1 MYDFKCLTK
10 GIHFYDF
17 IYTETFFDDIKSKK
31 KTFVGVEKNKKEFES
46 KLMNK
51 WIGGNKSNKQLSQ
64 IENIVKFCKSQ
75 KEVIRFYNDYF
86 KMIHKTAYDS
96 KHGKGLKILAN
107 AKSTWLSNSRYIWKL
122 TKWNSSNHIL
132 FVLRNKNY

>member
-1 MYDFKCLTK
+1 
-10 GIHFYDF
+10 
-17 IYTETFFDDIKSKK
+17 
-31 KTFVGVEKNKKEFES
+31 
-46 KLMNK
+46 MNK

-96 KHGKGLKILAN
+96 KHGKGLKIIAN

>member
-1 MYDFKCLTK
+1 MYDFKCPTK

-17 IYTETFFDDIKSKK
+17 IYTETCFDDIKYKK

-86 KMIHKTAYDS
+86 KMIHKTAYDL
-96 KHGKGLKILAN
+96 KHGKGRKIITN